1 QQIYGELGL
10 ARADVLDAVQV
21 ANPRISLSSLAL
33 AGGPGSQFVFGV
45 AEPLV
50 DLLTLPAKARLAR
63 LDYERARYEVAASIL
78 GVSLDVEAAWYRYVG
93 AQQVAEMRAA
103 VADGLQVS
111 ADLAQRF
118 YDAGNITELQ
128 LNREKAAASQARIE

>member
-1 QQIYGELGL
+1 PGRDHVAIEKLLADRGAPSLGWEQNDQGEQETQAQQSVAAQPMTADLAVKTAMLRSPRLQQIYGELGL

-50 DLLTLPAKARLAR
+50 DLLTLPAKARL
-63 LDYERARYEVAASIL
+63 
-78 GVSLDVEAAWYRYVG
+78 
-93 AQQVAEMRAA
+93 
-103 VADGLQVS
+103 
-111 ADLAQRF
+111 
-118 YDAGNITELQ
+118 
-128 LNREKAAASQARIE
+128 